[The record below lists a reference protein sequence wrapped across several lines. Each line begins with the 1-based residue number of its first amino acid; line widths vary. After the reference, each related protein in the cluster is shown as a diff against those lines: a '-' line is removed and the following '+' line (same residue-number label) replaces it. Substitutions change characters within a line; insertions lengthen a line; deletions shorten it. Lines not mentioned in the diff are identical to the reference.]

1 MEQAICIHGHFYQ
14 PSRENPWLEK
24 IEIQKSA
31 SPYHDWNERITA
43 QCYGPNTAA
52 RILDAQNRIV
62 QTVNNYAKMSFNFGP
77 TLLSWLEQHEPET
90 YQAILDADKESRQR
104 FSGHGSALAQAY
116 NHMIM
121 PLANSR
127 DKYTQIFWGIRD
139 FEKRFGRKPEGMWL
153 PETAVDLE
161 TLDLLSNQGIIFT
174 ILAPNQAR
182 RVRSMGTKSWEDV
195 SGGKIDS
202 TRPYNLRLPSGSS
215 IALFFFDGSIS
226 RAIAF
231 EGLLGKGKSF
241 VRRLVSGF
249 SNKQTKPQIVHVATD
264 GESYGHHHRFGEM
277 ALAYAINTI
286 ELSES
291 YRLTNYGEYLEKNP
305 PEDEVK
311 IIEYTAWSCAH
322 GVDRWRYDCGCN
334 SGKHPEWSQTWRE
347 PLRKAMNRLRDKLS
361 GIYIEKADPL
371 LDDPWKARNQ
381 YIHVVLDRS
390 DESVESFLRRFSKQT
405 LSRDEKTTVLK
416 LLEMQRHAQLMFTS
430 CGWFFDDISGIE
442 TIQNLRHAARA
453 IHITKEL
460 TNSNIEPDFLKYL
473 SQAKSNRSDY
483 GNGHRVYVKHVK
495 PTIFDLKRSCAHHA
509 IYSHFYKDATQ
520 ASLGCYSGNSEDY
533 QVAESQK
540 TKLSF
545 GRAVIWNNPTRD
557 SATFLFGVL
566 QKGDYDIRCGIGKYK
581 GKSYYELFVREL
593 KDSLKKGKSLETLKI
608 FDRYFNRPLYKLNS
622 VFQDQ
627 QQTILK
633 QIVNAKLS
641 DTASVYRQLYKKSS
655 ALIKFI
661 VDSGNPL
668 PPFVYSLAQVVLNSD
683 LLTAF
688 EQGEIDTK
696 HIKAPLRDAAIAD
709 ISLDVSILEYALRK
723 RLESKMKQ
731 FMNNP
736 DNLSM
741 IHELEGTVEIVDDLP
756 FTLNLWK
763 VQKDIF
769 TIYRNRYH
777 KTSKQ
782 AGEGN
787 KKAKKWLKYFN
798 NLANKLSIR
807 LQN

>member
-31 SPYHDWNERITA
+31 YPYHDWNERITA
-43 QCYGPNTAA
+43 ECYGPNTAA

-77 TLLSWLEQHEPET
+77 TLLNWMEQHEPET
-90 YQAILDADKESRQR
+90 YQAILDADKESRKR
-104 FSGHGSALAQAY
+104 FSGHGSALAQTY

-161 TLDLLSNQGIIFT
+161 TLDLLSNQGISFT
-174 ILAPNQAR
+174 ILAPNQAIR
-182 RVRSMGTKSWEDV
+182 ARSMGAKSWEDV
-195 SGGKIDS
+195 SGGKIDP

-215 IALFFFDGSIS
+215 IALFFYNGSLS

-231 EGLLGKGKSF
+231 EGLLEKGESLVK
-241 VRRLVSGF
+241 RLVSGF
-249 SNKQTKPQIVHVATD
+249 SDNRTKPQMVHVATD
-264 GESYGHHHRFGEM
+264 GESYGHHHRLGEM
-277 ALAYAINTI
+277 SLAYALHTI
-286 ELSES
+286 ELSKS
-291 YRLTNYGEYLEKNP
+291 CRLTNYGEYLEKNP
-305 PEDEVK
+305 PEDEVE
-311 IIEYTAWSCAH
+311 IIEHSSWSCAH

-334 SGKHPEWSQTWRE
+334 SGKHPEWNQTWRE
-347 PLRKAMNRLRDKLS
+347 PLRKAMNQLGDKLS
-361 GIYIEKADPL
+361 GIYTEEAEPL
-371 LDDPWKARNQ
+371 LDDPWEARNQ
-381 YIHVVLDRS
+381 YIHVVLDRR
-390 DESVESFLRRFSKQT
+390 DESIRNFLRRFSKHT
-405 LSRDEKTTVLK
+405 LSRNEKTTVLK
-416 LLEMQRHAQLMFTS
+416 LLEMQRHAQFMFTS

-460 TNSNIEPDFLKYL
+460 TNKNIESGFLKYL
-473 SQAKSNRSDY
+473 SQAKSNRSEY
-483 GNGHRVYVKHVK
+483 GDGRHIYVKHVK
-495 PTIFDLKRSCAHHA
+495 PMIFDLKRICAHHA
-509 IYSHFYKDATQ
+509 ITSHFYKEATQ
-520 ASLGCYSGNSEDY
+520 ASLGCYLGNIEDY
-533 QVAESQK
+533 QVAESKK

-545 GRAVIWNNPTRD
+545 GRAVIWNNPARD

-566 QKGDYDIRCGIGKYK
+566 QKGDYDIRCGIGEYK
-581 GKSYYELFVREL
+581 GKSYYELFVRKL
-593 KDSLKKGKSLETLKI
+593 KDSVKKGKSLETLKV
-608 FDRYFNRPLYKLNS
+608 FDTYFNRPLYKLNS

-627 QQTILK
+627 QQAILK
-633 QIVNAKLS
+633 QIANVKLS
-641 DTASVYRQLYKKSS
+641 DTASVCRKLYKKSS
-655 ALIKFI
+655 GLIKFF

-668 PPFVYSLAQVVLNSD
+668 PPLVYSLAQVLLNWD
-683 LLTAF
+683 LQTAF
-688 EQGEIDTK
+688 EQDEIDTE
-696 HIKAPLRDAAIAD
+696 HIKALLKDAEIAD

-731 FMNNP
+731 LRNTP
-736 DNLSM
+736 DNLSV
-741 IHELEGTVEIVDDLP
+741 IHELVSTVEIVDDLP

-769 TIYRNRYH
+769 TIYRNHYH
-777 KTSKQ
+777 KTAKQ
-782 AGEGN
+782 AVKGN
-787 KKAKKWLKYFN
+787 KKAKKWLKHFN
-798 NLANKLSIR
+798 NLADKLWICF
-807 LQN
+807 

>member
-1 MEQAICIHGHFYQ
+1 MEQVICIHGHFYQ
-14 PSRENPWLEK
+14 PLRENPWLEK

-43 QCYGPNTAA
+43 ECYGPNTSA
-52 RILDAQNRIV
+52 RILDGRKRVV

-90 YQAILDADKESRQR
+90 YQSILDADKESRQR
-104 FSGHGSALAQAY
+104 FSGHGSALSQAY

-139 FEKRFGRKPEGMWL
+139 FEKRFGRRPEGMWL

-174 ILAPNQAR
+174 ILSPNQAR

-195 SGGKIDS
+195 SDGKIDS
-202 TRPYNLRLPSGSS
+202 TRPYNLRLPSGRS
-215 IALFFFDGSIS
+215 IALFFYNGSIS

-231 EGLLGKGKSF
+231 EGLLGKAESF
-241 VRRLVSGF
+241 VKRLVSGF
-249 SNKQTKPQIVHVATD
+249 SNKQIKPQIVHVATD

-277 ALAYAINTI
+277 ALADALHTI
-286 ELSES
+286 ELSKS
-291 YRLTNYGEYLEKNP
+291 CRLTNYGEYLEKNP
-305 PEDEVK
+305 PEDEVE
-311 IIEYTAWSCAH
+311 IIEHTAWSCAH

-334 SGKHPEWSQTWRE
+334 SGKHPEWSQAWRD
-347 PLRKAMNRLRDKLS
+347 PLRKTMNRLRDKLS
-361 GIYIEKADPL
+361 AIYIEKADPL

-381 YIHVVLDRS
+381 YIDVILDRS
-390 DESVESFLRRFSKQT
+390 DESIENFLRGFSKHT
-405 LSRDEKTTVLK
+405 LSQDEKTTVLK
-416 LLEMQRHAQLMFTS
+416 LLEMQRHAQFMFTS

-442 TIQNLRHAARA
+442 SIQNLRHAARA

-460 TNSNIEPDFLKYL
+460 TNRNMESDFLKYL
-473 SQAKSNRSDY
+473 SRAKSNRTEY
-483 GNGHRVYVKHVK
+483 GDGRRIYVKHVK

-509 IYSHFYKDATQ
+509 ITSHFYKNATQ
-520 ASLGCYSGNSEDY
+520 ATLGCYSGNSEDY
-533 QVAESQK
+533 QVVESQK

-545 GRAVIWNNPTRD
+545 GRAVIWHNPTRE

-566 QKGDYDIRCGIGKYK
+566 QKGDYDIRCGIGEYK
-581 GKSYYELFVREL
+581 DKSNYELFVREL
-593 KDSLKKGKSLETLKI
+593 KNFVEKQDALETPKI
-608 FDRYFNRPLYKLNS
+608 FDRYFNRPLYKLNA

-627 QQTILK
+627 QQAILN
-633 QIVNAKLS
+633 QIVNVTLS
-641 DTASVYRQLYKKSS
+641 DAASVYRQLYKKSS
-655 ALIKFI
+655 ALIKFF

-668 PPFVYSLAQVVLNSD
+668 PPFIYSLAQVVLNSD

-688 EQGEIDTK
+688 EHSEIDTK
-696 HIKAPLRDAAIAD
+696 HIKALLRDAAIAN
-709 ISLDVSILEYALRK
+709 ISLDVSTLEYALK
-723 RLESKMKQ
+723 TRLESKIKQ
-731 FMNNP
+731 LMNTP

-769 TIYRNRYH
+769 SIYRNRYH
-777 KTSKQ
+777 RTAKQ
-782 AGEGN
+782 AVKGN
-787 KKAKKWLKYFN
+787 KKAEKWLEHFN
-798 NLANKLSIR
+798 NLANKLSISF
-807 LQN
+807 